1 MKVRL
6 MVLLACLLAIAL
18 LAAGC
23 GGGGKKELEGAKTEC
38 RKEATTKPTGLPAAF
53 PVPGELTFTDV
64 RKDGPTLV
72 VDGYWAAGIDEAYNE
87 YKDQVEQAG
96 YDILFNEKEEHDA
109 EISYK
114 GSGRTGQIALRD
126 DCAESETTRVHITS
140 RPE

>member
-23 GGGGKKELEGAKTEC
+23 GGGGKKESEGAKTEC

-72 VDGYWAAGIDEAYNE
+72 VDGYWTAGIDEAYNE

-126 DCAESETTRVHITS
+126 DCMESDTTRVHITS